1 MNTFTI
7 IVLSV
12 SGLLLLYGLYQLIRY
27 KKRFWIPIIIFLFI
41 GFLMIVLGQTVIVT
55 GGSFADVMYTVL
67 GVFSLIIAL
76 IIGLIT
82 LAIQSRKTA
91 ESD

>member
-1 MNTFTI
+1 MNEFTI

-12 SGLLLLYGLYQLIRY
+12 SGLSLLYGIYQLIRF
-27 KKRFWIPIIIFLFI
+27 KKRYWIPIIIFLFL
-41 GFLMIVLGQTVIVT
+41 GFLMIVLGQTVPVT
-55 GGSFADVMYTVL
+55 GGSFADVMYTVF

-82 LAIQSRKTA
+82 LAVQSRKNK

>member
-41 GFLMIVLGQTVIVT
+41 GFLMIVLGQTVTVT

>member
-41 GFLMIVLGQTVIVT
+41 GFLMIVLGQTVTVT

-82 LAIQSRKTA
+82 LVIQSRKTA